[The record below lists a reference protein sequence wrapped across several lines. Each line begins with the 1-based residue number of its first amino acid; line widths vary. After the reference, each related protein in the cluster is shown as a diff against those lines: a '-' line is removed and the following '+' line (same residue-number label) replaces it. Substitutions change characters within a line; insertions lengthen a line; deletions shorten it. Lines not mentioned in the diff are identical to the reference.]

1 MTTGSKAHADC
12 YTGTDMTLPDL
23 QRPRYTDVAGLLR
36 HKTTD
41 VPVFCY
47 FPAYIRED
55 CANFCAGFPGE
66 VYYAVK
72 ANPDPQVLSWIIEGG
87 VRAFDV
93 ASLKEIEE
101 VHQVLPGARC
111 AYNHPIKQRRSL
123 GTAYHQWSIRDF
135 VVDHRLELEKVIAET
150 GRDVVVQVRVAA
162 PNEAAAVSFNAKFG
176 ASAEAAVSLLRSL
189 KELKLA
195 AALTMHLGWQTTDP
209 GAYGRGI
216 RLLGQLARAADVRL
230 AYVNVG
236 GGFPSVLMPQ
246 QLCLADFFAAIKQA
260 ADAEFGPDAMPLHCE
275 PGSALV
281 TRGGAVLTQV
291 LLVKEDGL
299 YLNDGIYGAMA
310 ELIHSRIQPPT
321 RVLAP
326 DGQPRTGP
334 LRRLRTFGPTCDS
347 FDTSPE
353 AFQVPA
359 DTREGDWLFLESMG
373 AYSAPLITD
382 FNGLGA
388 HEFAI
393 LERA

>member
-1 MTTGSKAHADC
+1 MAGC
-12 YTGTDMTLPDL
+12 YTGTHMSASDTP
-23 QRPRYTDVAGLLR
+23 RPHYESVAELLR
-36 HKTTD
+36 HKRTEL
-41 VPVFCY
+41 PVFCY
-47 FPAYIRED
+47 FPARIRED
-55 CANFCAGFPGE
+55 CAAFCRGFPGE

-72 ANPDPQVLSWIIEGG
+72 ANPDPQVLQWVVAGG
-87 VRAFDV
+87 VQAFDV
-93 ASLKEIEE
+93 ASLAEIEG
-101 VHQVLPGARC
+101 VHRVLPGARC
-111 AYNHPIKQRRSL
+111 AYNHPVKQRRSL
-123 GTAYHQWSIRDF
+123 GIAYQQWAIRDF
-135 VVDHRLELEKVIAET
+135 VVDHRLELQKVLEET
-150 GRDVVVQVRVAA
+150 GRDIVVQVRVAA

-176 ASAEAAVSLLRSL
+176 ATAEEAVSLLHTL
-189 KELKLA
+189 KGLKVR

-209 GAYGRGI
+209 SAYQRGI

-230 AYVNVG
+230 EYLNVG
-236 GGFPSVLMPQ
+236 GGFPSILMPE
-246 QLCLADFFAAIKQA
+246 QLTIADFFTAIRQA
-260 ADAEFGPDAMPLHCE
+260 ADEEFGRSAMPLHCE

-299 YLNDGIYGAMA
+299 YLNDGVYGAMA

-321 RVLAP
+321 RVLGP
-326 DGQPRTGP
+326 DGVPRTGP

-347 FDTSPE
+347 FDTSPD
-353 AFQVPA
+353 FQVPA

-393 LERA
+393 LDTP

>member
-1 MTTGSKAHADC
+1 MTNI
-12 YTGTDMTLPDL
+12 
-23 QRPRYTDVAGLLR
+23 QRPRYASVTELLR

-47 FPAYIRED
+47 FPARIRED
-55 CANFCAGFPGE
+55 CAEFCRAFPGQ
-66 VYYAVK
+66 VFYAVK
-72 ANPDPQVLSWIIEGG
+72 ANPDPQVLQWIIEGG

-93 ASLKEIEE
+93 ASVSEIEG
-101 VHQVLPGARC
+101 VRQVLPGAHC
-111 AYNHPIKQRRSL
+111 AYNHPVKARSSL
-123 GTAYHQWSIRDF
+123 GVAYRKWGIRDF
-135 VVDHRLELEKVIAET
+135 VVDHSLELHKVLEET
-150 GRDVVVQVRVAA
+150 ARDVVIQVRVAA
-162 PNEAAAVSFNAKFG
+162 PNSAAAVSFNAKFG
-176 ASAEAAVSLLRSL
+176 ATPQETVSLLRAL
-189 KELKLA
+189 KDLKVA

-230 AYVNVG
+230 EYLNVG
-236 GGFPSVLMPQ
+236 GGFPSVLMPK
-246 QLCLADFFAAIKQA
+246 QLQIADFFRAIGQS
-260 ADAEFGPDAMPLHCE
+260 ADAEFGVSGMPLHCE

-281 TRGGAVLTQV
+281 TRGGAILTQV

-321 RVLAP
+321 RVFGP
-326 DGQPRTGP
+326 GGEPRTGP

-353 AFQVPA
+353 PFQVPA

-388 HEFAI
+388 HEFAV
-393 LERA
+393 LENR

>member
-1 MTTGSKAHADC
+1 MTVSSPERPQ
-12 YTGTDMTLPDL
+12 YPDL
-23 QRPRYTDVAGLLR
+23 AALLR
-36 HKTTD
+36 HKRTD
-41 VPVFCY
+41 TPVFCY
-47 FPAYIRED
+47 FPAHIRAD
-55 CANFCAGFPGE
+55 CAHFCAGFPGE

-72 ANPDPQVLSWIIEGG
+72 ANPDPQVLTWIVEGG

-93 ASLKEIEE
+93 ASLREIEG
-101 VHQVLPGARC
+101 VHAVLPGARC
-111 AYNHPIKQRRSL
+111 AYNHPVKQRRSL
-123 GTAYHQWSIRDF
+123 GVAYRQWSIRDF
-135 VVDHRLELEKVIAET
+135 VVDHRLELEKLIEET
-150 GRDVVVQVRVAA
+150 GRDIVVQVRVAA

-176 ASAEAAVSLLRSL
+176 ATPPEAVSMLRSL
-189 KELKLA
+189 KAQKIP

-216 RLLGQLARAADVRL
+216 GLLGELARAADVRL

-236 GGFPSVLMPQ
+236 GGFPSVLMPR
-246 QLCLADFFAAIKQA
+246 QLQLADFFATIKQA
-260 ADAEFGPDAMPLHCE
+260 ADAEFGNDAMPLHCE

-281 TRGGAVLTQV
+281 
-291 LLVKEDGL
+291 
-299 YLNDGIYGAMA
+299 YGAMA

-321 RVLAP
+321 RVFAP
-326 DGQPRTGP
+326 DGRPRTGA

-393 LERA
+393 LDRA

>member
-1 MTTGSKAHADC
+1 
-12 YTGTDMTLPDL
+12 
-23 QRPRYTDVAGLLR
+23 
-36 HKTTD
+36 
-41 VPVFCY
+41 
-47 FPAYIRED
+47 
-55 CANFCAGFPGE
+55 
-66 VYYAVK
+66 
-72 ANPDPQVLSWIIEGG
+72 
-87 VRAFDV
+87 
-93 ASLKEIEE
+93 
-101 VHQVLPGARC
+101 VLPGARC
-111 AYNHPIKQRRSL
+111 AYNHPVKQRRSL
-123 GTAYHQWSIRDF
+123 GAAYRQWSIRDF
-135 VVDHRLELEKVIAET
+135 VVDHRLELDKVIEET
-150 GRDVVVQVRVAA
+150 GRDIVVQVRVAA
-162 PNEAAAVSFNAKFG
+162 PNAAAAVSFNAKFG
-176 ASAEAAVSLLRSL
+176 ATPQEAVALLRLL
-189 KELKLA
+189 KDMKIA

-216 RLLGQLARAADVRL
+216 RLLGELARMADVRL

-246 QLCLADFFAAIKQA
+246 QLRLADFFTVIKQA
-260 ADAEFGPDAMPLHCE
+260 ADDEFGPGAMPLHCE
-275 PGSALV
+275 PGSALI
-281 TRGGAVLTQV
+281 TRGGAILAQV

-326 DGQPRTGP
+326 SGERRSGP

-353 AFQVPA
+353 PFQVPA

-393 LERA
+393 LDHP

>member
-1 MTTGSKAHADC
+1 MSS
-12 YTGTDMTLPDL
+12 PDT
-23 QRPRYTDVAGLLR
+23 QRPRYTNVAELLR
-36 HKTTD
+36 HKNTD

-47 FPAYIRED
+47 FPARIRED
-55 CANFCAGFPGE
+55 CAAFCRGFPGE

-72 ANPDPQVLSWIIEGG
+72 ANPDPQVLQWVIDGG
-87 VRAFDV
+87 VHAFDV
-93 ASLKEIEE
+93 ASLTEIEG
-101 VHQVLPGARC
+101 VHKVLPGARC

-123 GTAYHQWSIRDF
+123 GIAYQQWAIRDF
-135 VVDHRLELEKVIAET
+135 VVDHRLELQKVIEET
-150 GRDVVVQVRVAA
+150 GRDIVVQVRVAA
-162 PNEAAAVSFNAKFG
+162 PNTAAAVSFNAKFG
-176 ASAEAAVSLLRSL
+176 ATAEEAVSLLRTL
-189 KELKLA
+189 KDLKVA

-209 GAYGRGI
+209 GAYDGGI

-230 AYVNVG
+230 EYLNVG
-236 GGFPSVLMPQ
+236 GGFPSVLMPK
-246 QLCLADFFAAIKQA
+246 QLQIGDFFAAIKQA
-260 ADAEFGPDAMPLHCE
+260 ADAEFGASAMPLHCE

-281 TRGGAVLTQV
+281 TRGGAILTQV

-310 ELIHSRIQPPT
+310 ELLHSRIQPPT
-321 RVLAP
+321 RVFGPA
-326 DGQPRTGP
+326 GEPRTGP

-393 LERA
+393 LDIA